1 MMVALTI
8 RPRHQLIFGVGEI
21 WIQVPC
27 STTRNFISWAN
38 WNPQYTC
45 YLVVTMTKQTFWHPA
60 ILFQNN
66 VRYKVLVTWCIGEL
80 IGWGCCMVRDTWLQ
94 NGYVWRGH
102 KICVSAY
109 ILIETLEVGHLPY
122 SVMTNLSIGF
132 GLVQELESRIWGL
145 KIKQV
150 GWAFLLKK

>member
-1 MMVALTI
+1 MITLNI

-27 STTRNFISWAN
+27 STTKNFISWAN

-80 IGWGCCMVRDTWLQ
+80 ENWSVEVLAWLETRGCKMVACEDDRKR
-94 NGYVWRGH
+94 NM
-102 KICVSAY
+102 A
-109 ILIETLEVGHLPY
+109 PY
-122 SVMTNLSIGF
+122 SFFCHDQPLNWVC
-132 GLVQELESRIWGL
+132 LVQELFF
-145 KIKQV
+145 
-150 GWAFLLKK
+150 FLNDWMCRSLNLGFEG